1 MPLRGYKTK
10 TCDVFI
16 VVVHSS
22 TGKHDV
28 TFGLDCNQQLRPKNK
43 NDQQPVVTFKNVSQ
57 VDRLVR
63 SGCKFSWMSEHW
75 HIDTASFGQCNIY
88 IVAIHSA
95 FIPLMMNTILLAD
108 VPPPIMYETR
118 DLIWGD
124 IFDLRRSQYC
134 WFIIS
139 CYWQN
144 NEKLQKRSKFCKFGK
159 CLAGRRRLYI
169 VSDLV
174 TN

>member
-75 HIDTASFGQCNIY
+75 HIASFGQCNIY

-95 FIPLMMNTILLAD
+95 NTPLMMNTILLAD

-124 IFDLRRSQYC
+124 IRFE
-134 WFIIS
+134 
-139 CYWQN
+139 
-144 NEKLQKRSKFCKFGK
+144 EKSILLIYHFLLLAKQWKASKKE
-159 CLAGRRRLYI
+159 
-169 VSDLV
+169 
-174 TN
+174 

>member
-57 VDRLVR
+57 VDRLVIGLGA
-63 SGCKFSWMSEHW
+63 SSPGCLN
-75 HIDTASFGQCNIY
+75 IDTLTLPLSDNATFTLLP
-88 IVAIHSA
+88 
-95 FIPLMMNTILLAD
+95 FILPLY
-108 VPPPIMYETR
+108 PPNDE
-118 DLIWGD
+118 
-124 IFDLRRSQYC
+124 
-134 WFIIS
+134 
-139 CYWQN
+139 
-144 NEKLQKRSKFCKFGK
+144 
-159 CLAGRRRLYI
+159 
-169 VSDLV
+169 
-174 TN
+174 